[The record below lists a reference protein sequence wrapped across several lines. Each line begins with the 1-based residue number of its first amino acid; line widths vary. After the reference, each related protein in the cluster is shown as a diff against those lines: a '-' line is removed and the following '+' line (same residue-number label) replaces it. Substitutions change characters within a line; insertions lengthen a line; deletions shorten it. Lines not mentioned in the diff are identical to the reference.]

1 MIMIRNIDMIA
12 RYVVRLQDKP
22 DRPPT
27 TLSPEDCSTLARV
40 LDDIERLPQ
49 MTPAIER
56 EHFLK
61 DRLRLVSG
69 NSENLNIVHPY
80 RFPDPFPDRARA
92 IYNRYDA
99 MNWGERPQQ
108 AGPPS
113 PSTNHPVFGDS
124 GIMRGILIKAD
135 SKRKS
140 YFIREDYPKR
150 DPNVLGNNGL
160 LVGDWW
166 PFQICAL
173 RDGAHGSLMSGI
185 AGTMDTYAFSI
196 VISGKYADL
205 DIDRGDV
212 ILYSDSKAKENTNA
226 KRPNVSGSTEAM
238 RRSHRLG
245 KPLRVLRSA
254 GLDSKW
260 APAVGLRYD
269 GLYMITDVETKH
281 NTLGG
286 AYYRFRLER
295 EQGQQPIDRYRPNMD
310 EKYYYERIER
320 GY

>member
-1 MIMIRNIDMIA
+1 MIQNIDMIS
-12 RYVVRLQDKP
+12 RYVVRLLDKP
-22 DRPPT
+22 DSPPT
-27 TLSPEDCSTLARV
+27 TLSPEDCATLTQV

-49 MTPAIER
+49 MTPAIQKV
-56 EHFLK
+56 HFLK
-61 DRLRLVSG
+61 ERLKLMIG
-69 NSENLNIVHPY
+69 NSENPNIVHPY

-92 IYNRYDA
+92 IYNRYA
-99 MNWGERPQQ
+99 GMNWGERPHQ
-108 AGPPS
+108 AGHTPPAK
-113 PSTNHPVFGDS
+113 NHPVFGDS
-124 GIMRGILIKAD
+124 GIMHGILIKAD

-140 YFIREDYPKR
+140 YFIRKGFPKR
-150 DPNVLGNNGL
+150 DANIVGDNGL

-185 AGTMDTYAFSI
+185 AGTTDTYAFSI

-205 DIDRGDV
+205 DVDRGGV
-212 ILYSDSKAKENTNA
+212 ILYSDSKAKENANR
-226 KRPNVSGSTEAM
+226 KRPNVSSSTEAM
-238 RRSHRLG
+238 RRSHKFR

-269 GLYMITDVETKH
+269 GLYMITDVEIKH

-295 EQGQQPIDRYRPNMD
+295 EEGQRPIDRYRPNMD
-310 EKYYYERIER
+310 EKYYYDLIEK

>member
-1 MIMIRNIDMIA
+1 MIRNIDMIA
-12 RYVVRLQDKP
+12 RYVVRLQEKP
-22 DRPPT
+22 DRPAS
-27 TLSPEDCSTLARV
+27 TLSSEDCATLERV
-40 LDDIERLPQ
+40 LDDIERLPS
-49 MTPAIER
+49 MTPAIEK
-56 EHFLK
+56 EHVLK
-61 DRLRLVSG
+61 ERLRLVIG
-69 NSENLNIVHPY
+69 NSENPKLIHPY
-80 RFPDPFPDRARA
+80 RFPDPFPDRARS
-92 IYNRYDA
+92 IYNRYET
-99 MNWGERPQQ
+99 MNWGERLQQ
-108 AGPPS
+108 AGPTCP
-113 PSTNHPVFGDS
+113 PTNHPVFGDS

-135 SKRKS
+135 AKRKS
-140 YFIREDYPKR
+140 YYMQADYPKR
-150 DPNVLGNNGL
+150 NPNIIGANGL

-185 AGTMDTYAFSI
+185 AGTEKTCAYSI

-212 ILYSDSKAKENTNA
+212 ILYSDSKAKENTNP

-238 RRSHRLG
+238 RRSHTRRE
-245 KPLRVLRSA
+245 PLRVLRSA

-260 APAVGLRYD
+260 APSVGLRYD
-269 GLYMITDVETKH
+269 GLYIITDIETKQ

-295 EQGQQPIDRYRPNMD
+295 EPGQQPIDRFRPTMD
-310 EKYYYERIER
+310 EKYYNDLIGK

>member
-1 MIMIRNIDMIA
+1 MIRNIDMIA
-12 RYVVRLQDKP
+12 RYVARLQNKP
-22 DRPPT
+22 DRPAA
-27 TLSPEDCSTLARV
+27 TLSPEDCATLARV
-40 LDDIERLPQ
+40 LDDIEHLPR

-56 EHFLK
+56 QHILK
-61 DRLRLVSG
+61 ERLRLVIG
-69 NSENLNIVHPY
+69 NSENPNINYPY
-80 RFPDPFPDRARA
+80 SFPDPFPDCARA

-99 MNWGERPQQ
+99 MNWGEQPQQ

-150 DPNVLGNNGL
+150 DPNILGHNGL

-238 RRSHRLG
+238 RRTHKFG

-260 APAVGLRYD
+260 APSVGLRYD

-295 EQGQQPIDRYRPNMD
+295 EEGQQPIDRYRPTMD
-310 EKYYYERIER
+310 EKYYHDLIER